1 MKLIHSLLCLSL
13 CLAGCV
19 PPQSSNTFKPRAY
32 ANVKT
37 WDVGFMF
44 ENASKVMETIKEE
57 GGKEITTVKEDG
69 KEAMALAIRE
79 DIYYC
84 MLGKAG
90 FKMAPKG
97 QVADATVKLSF
108 DTFYLRNGNY
118 GIINLTVFDRN
129 GEPLSRLK
137 YENPY
142 PDMSLQFRERMVNDI
157 VTLLVNEVNANK

>member
-1 MKLIHSLLCLSL
+1 MNTNRILLCLSL
-13 CLAGCV
+13 VLFGCV
-19 PPQSSNTFKPRAY
+19 GPSASNTFKPRAY

-37 WDVGFMF
+37 WDVAFMF
-44 ENASKVMETIKEE
+44 DNASKIMETTKEE
-57 GGKEITTVKEDG
+57 GGKEITVVREDG
-69 KEAMALAIRE
+69 KGSMALALRE

-84 MLGKAG
+84 MLGRAG

-108 DTFYLRNGNY
+108 DTHYALNGNY

-129 GEPLSRLK
+129 GDPLSRLK

-142 PDMSLQFRERMVNDI
+142 PDMSLQYRERMVTEI

>member
-1 MKLIHSLLCLSL
+1 MKNLCTLLSLSLLV
-13 CLAGCV
+13 GCV
-19 PPQSSNTFKPRAY
+19 GHSATNTFKPRAY
-32 ANVKT
+32 ANVRT

-44 ENASKVMETIKEE
+44 DNAAKVMETIKEE
-57 GGKEITTVKEDG
+57 GGKEVTIVKDDG
-69 KEAMALAIRE
+69 KAGNALSLRE

-84 MLGKAG
+84 MLGRAG

-108 DTFYLRNGNY
+108 DTHYTMNGNY
-118 GIINLTVFDRN
+118 GIVNLTVFDRN

-142 PDMSLQFRERMVNDI
+142 PDMSLSYRQQMVNEI
-157 VTLLVNEVNANK
+157 VAMLVEEVNANK

>member
-1 MKLIHSLLCLSL
+1 MKNLILVTISIFAS
-13 CLAGCV
+13 GCV
-19 PPQSSNTFKPRAY
+19 APQASNTFKPRAY

-44 ENASKVMETIKEE
+44 DNASKVMETIKEE
-57 GGKEITTVKEDG
+57 GGKEITTIKEDG
-69 KEAMALAIRE
+69 KGDMSLSLRE

-84 MLGKAG
+84 MLGRAG
-90 FKMAPKG
+90 FKMAPQG

-108 DTFYLRNGNY
+108 DTYYIRGGNY
-118 GIINLTVFDRN
+118 GIVNLTVFDRN

-142 PDMSLQFRERMVNDI
+142 PDMSLQYRERMVMEI
-157 VTLLVNEVNANK
+157 VTLLVEEVNANK